1 MNNSLYIK
9 SVELTEEPER
19 DKYLLGLPIVKYLKS
34 NKIEFKNPVT
44 FVVGE
49 NGSGKSTLIEAVAV
63 AYGFNAEGG
72 TKNFNFETNY
82 NVSELSQCIRLCK
95 SGLIG
100 DGFFLRAE
108 SFYNF
113 ASNIDELDTDNSPI
127 RNTSPHIINSYG
139 GISLHRQSHGESF
152 LSVVQNRLNSKGIYL
167 LDEPEAALSPTRIM
181 TLLVEIN
188 RLVKLGSQFIISTH
202 SPILMAYP
210 DADILQLSPDGID
223 RVKYTETE
231 HYIVTKEFLNNT
243 EKMLDI
249 LLE

>member
-1 MNNSLYIK
+1 MTYSLYIK
-9 SVELTEEPER
+9 SIELTEEPKR
-19 DKYLLGLPIVKYLKS
+19 DKFLLDLPIVKYLKK
-34 NKIEFKNPVT
+34 NKLEFKNPVT
-44 FVVGE
+44 FIVGE

-72 TKNFNFETNY
+72 TKNFSFETN
-82 NVSELSQCIRLCK
+82 NTVSELSQCIRLCK

-113 ASNIDELDTDNSPI
+113 ASNIDELDSLPALSAPI
-127 RNTSPHIINSYG
+127 IDSYG
-139 GISLHRQSHGESF
+139 GVSLHRQSHGESF
-152 LSVVQNRLNSKGIYL
+152 LSVVQNRLNSKGVYI
-167 LDEPEAALSPTRIM
+167 LDEPEAALSPARIM

-202 SPILMAYP
+202 SPILTAYP
-210 DADILQLSPDGID
+210 DADILQLTPDGAEH
-223 RVKYTETE
+223 VKYNQTE
-231 HYIVTKEFLNNT
+231 HYIITKEFLNNT
-243 EKMLDI
+243 DKMLSI

>member
-19 DKYLLGLPIVKYLKS
+19 DKYLLGLPIVKYLKT

-44 FVVGE
+44 FIVGE

-113 ASNIDELDTDNSPI
+113 ASNIDELDSAPAA
-127 RNTSPHIINSYG
+127 SASIIDSYG

-181 TLLVEIN
+181 TLLLEIN

>member
-19 DKYLLGLPIVKYLKS
+19 DKFLLNLPIVKYLKN
-34 NKIEFKNPVT
+34 NKLEFKSPVT
-44 FVVGE
+44 FIVGE

-72 TKNFNFETNY
+72 TKNFHFETN
-82 NVSELSQCIRLCK
+82 NTVSELSQCIRLCK

-113 ASNIDELDTDNSPI
+113 ASNIDELDQDTTPI
-127 RNTSPHIINSYG
+127 RNTSPLIKDSYG

-210 DADILQLSPDGID
+210 DADILQLSPDGIE
-223 RVKYTETE
+223 RVKYNQTE

-243 EKMLDI
+243 DKMLDI
-249 LLE
+249 LLG